1 MDEPPWGM
9 STAESVYNF
18 CKTKSQSG
26 IMFTYAYVSYSKVIP
41 DLKTQLESQ
50 EISFEKTGL
59 AHESATLSPYTL
71 PTR

>member
-1 MDEPPWGM
+1 MDEPPRGM

-41 DLKTQLESQ
+41 DLKT
-50 EISFEKTGL
+50 
-59 AHESATLSPYTL
+59 
-71 PTR
+71 